1 MISNKVLTIEDAIEI
16 FQKAKEEYGNLPLEV
31 CIGNCEIEEKRDNVW
46 DVKDIIADNE
56 SVTIYN
62 Y

>member
-1 MISNKVLTIEDAIEI
+1 MISDKVLTIDDALEI
-16 FQKAKEEYGNLPLEV
+16 LQKAKEIYGNLPLEI
-31 CIGNCEIEEKRDNVW
+31 CIENGKSEEKRNNVW
-46 DVKDIIADNE
+46 DVKDIIADDE

>member
-1 MISNKVLTIEDAIEI
+1 MKDKVLTIDDALEI
-16 FQKAKEEYGNLPLEV
+16 LQKAKEYYGNLPLEIT
-31 CIGNCEIEEKRDNVW
+31 IGDSMADGTW
-46 DVKDIIADNE
+46 DVKDIIANDE